1 MPVTVCKK
9 RQCHEMAAQFA
20 IYTDNM
26 NLKMVFI
33 DFGYYLLNLNS
44 NNLHK
49 QNINVTLKS
58 ARH

>member
-1 MPVTVCKK
+1 
-9 RQCHEMAAQFA
+9 MAAHFA